1 MIRAKV
7 EKQVGLLSNEVW
19 DDTCKIAD
27 STLIT
32 RKNYRLKND
41 LQYVLILC
49 IGIADAIIKGYIRKG
64 IA

>member
-7 EKQVGLLSNEVW
+7 EKQVGSLSNEVW

-27 STLIT
+27 STLIA

-49 IGIADAIIKGYIRKG
+49 IGIADAIVSGYIRKG